1 MGRLATA
8 VRVAWATAMRPL
20 EVLGTT
26 GARLAATFWPS
37 ALGDAPLFRFDSL
50 ADIGKFEVATDRAIG
65 GMTVCSFGVK
75 DTRDGVIG
83 VFEGVLRNDDE
94 LFKSTD
100 GRTATYASF
109 RTKVQHPLPDLAPF
123 SGLQFQVKTDG
134 RPYVVLLTTRSHAYE
149 AHLDEAQALNAVDTW
164 QCELCV
170 PGGRWVTATA
180 PFDSFLRVDRGHVTV
195 SQRPR
200 EEDELGPQFRGPDPS
215 TLQSLSVVLADGVKG
230 EFRMCLRGI
239 RAVRYHSHADSTLML
254 PPGGRMSRRK
264 QRGLASHRRQSQSGQ
279 PSVGA
284 PARRLEGPA
293 ADDDSY
299 DPRA

>member
-1 MGRLATA
+1 LSF
-8 VRVAWATAMRPL
+8 
-20 EVLGTT
+20 
-26 GARLAATFWPS
+26 AAAAFWPS

-215 TLQSLSVVLADGVKG
+215 
-230 EFRMCLRGI
+230 
-239 RAVRYHSHADSTLML
+239 
-254 PPGGRMSRRK
+254 
-264 QRGLASHRRQSQSGQ
+264 
-279 PSVGA
+279 
-284 PARRLEGPA
+284 
-293 ADDDSY
+293 
-299 DPRA
+299 